1 MLKKYLLTLIRVP
14 WSFILL
20 INVICFAILI
30 IAQQSNKIICP
41 DSGVCAKD
49 IIQTLNLNEDYP
61 FFTMVSYFGFY
72 FFGLLFAHVYSFYS
86 EEKGNTLNAQLAK
99 TLACFLV
106 AILIVFTGAIGYVYL
121 TFGNQVQ

>member
-1 MLKKYLLTLIRVP
+1 MVKKYLLTFLQKP

-49 IIQTLNLNEDYP
+49 IIQTLNLNEEYP
-61 FFTMVSYFGFY
+61 YYTMISYFGFY
-72 FFGLLFAHVYSFYS
+72 FFGLLFAHIYSFYS
-86 EEKGNTLNAQLAK
+86 LQKGNILNLKLAQ

-106 AILIVFTGAIGYVYL
+106 AILIVFTASIGYVYL
-121 TFGNQVQ
+121 TFGNQIQ